1 MALHSSLAYTENHVA
16 HAYEYAN
23 TAQRTGASGFTDD
36 DIGKL
41 ALQTD
46 DTSLWMCI
54 SQAGGTPSWLAAIKT
69 GTIVTDT
76 IEEETPANGVS
87 IDPSS
92 GSFVVKDG
100 GCVASATIVAT
111 AFTGDL
117 TGDVT
122 GDLTGDVTGTVN
134 TYVPLYEDDA
144 TAQTFDGQKNF
155 AIATLTSG
163 LTIEWDLATEQ
174 SAEVTLAHNTTISA
188 PSNQVDGGTYLLR
201 VLQDNAGSRTV
212 AFTAGTY
219 KWPNGVHPTVTTVA
233 DGWDIFT
240 FTSDGT
246 YMIGV
251 HAGPYEV

>member
-1 MALHSSLAYTENHVA
+1 MALHASLDYTENHVA

-23 TAQRTGASGFTDD
+23 ETQRTTASGFTDAD
-36 DIGKL
+36 VGKL

-46 DTSLWMCI
+46 DSSLWMCI
-54 SQAGGTPSWLAAIKT
+54 SQTGGTPSWLAAIKT

-76 IEEETPANGVS
+76 IEEETLNNGVS

-100 GCVASATIVAT
+100 GCVASATIAAT

-134 TYVPLYEDDA
+134 TYVPLYTDDA
-144 TAQTFDGQKNF
+144 AAQTFDGQKNF
-155 AIATLTSG
+155 SVATLSDG
-163 LTIEWDLATEQ
+163 ASIAWDLDTEA
-174 SAEVTLAHNTTISA
+174 SAKVTLGGNRTLANPT
-188 PSNQVDGGTYLLR
+188 NMVDGGTYILR
-201 VLQDNAGSRTV
+201 VHQDVAGSRTL
-212 AFTAGTY
+212 AFGANY
-219 KWPNGVHPTVTTVA
+219 KFPNGVDPVLTTTA
-233 DGWDIFT
+233 SGWDILT

-251 HAGPYEV
+251 HSGPYVA